1 MINDHKTRRE
11 CKIPLTMQINFI
23 SHKDSEETGTMYT
36 KTCNIEI
43 TKGNKTDEKKKTD
56 EKTFWISFTKLSKKI
71 LEELIR
77 GSKSGSASIDLL
89 YYHLQKVGLKRSR
102 SYIDSPEWLKNKKA
116 TINRKS
122 NDDNCFQD
130 ALTVAL
136 NHQNIEKNSQKIS

>member
-1 MINDHKTRRE
+1 M
-11 CKIPLTMQINFI
+11 
-23 SHKDSEETGTMYT
+23 
-36 KTCNIEI
+36 
-43 TKGNKTDEKKKTD
+43 KKK
-56 EKTFWISFTKLSKKI
+56 KQMKKPFEFLLQNYQKKN

>member
-1 MINDHKTRRE
+1 MNFFY
-11 CKIPLTMQINFI
+11 KII
-23 SHKDSEETGTMYT
+23 
-36 KTCNIEI
+36 
-43 TKGNKTDEKKKTD
+43 KKK
-56 EKTFWISFTKLSKKI
+56 I
-71 LEELIR
+71 EELIR

-122 NDDNCFQD
+122 NDENCFQD

-136 NHQNIEKNSQKIS
+136 NHQNIEKKKTVKRHRKFNLLLISIIGKKLDFPSHSKDWKKFEQNNYLLIYYLYHQY